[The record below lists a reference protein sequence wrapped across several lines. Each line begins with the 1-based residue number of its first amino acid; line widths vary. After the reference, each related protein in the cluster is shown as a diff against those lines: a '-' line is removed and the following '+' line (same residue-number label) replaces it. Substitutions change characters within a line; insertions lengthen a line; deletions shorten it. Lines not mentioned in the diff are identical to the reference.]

1 MSDNPIPKIVISR
14 LPVYLRALSRMVS
27 KGQLVTSSHELGKA
41 LGISSAQIRKDLSHF
56 GEFGKQGTGYQVEFL
71 ISQLSQILNLDR
83 EWEVA
88 VIGSGDIGHAIAR
101 YQGFS
106 DRGFRVSV
114 IFDSDPHKVGS
125 FINGLEVLP
134 SDKIIEVLTQRNIQ
148 IAMLAIPAEYA
159 QKVTDTVVEAGVR
172 AILSY
177 APISLNVPDH
187 VRVSY
192 IDPVTHL
199 QSMTYYLSTEADLMS
214 QPL

>member
-1 MSDNPIPKIVISR
+1 MSVDNIPKIVISR
-14 LPVYLRALSRMVS
+14 LPVYLRALNRMVQNS
-27 KGQLVTSSHELGKA
+27 QLVTSSHELGKA

-71 ISQLSQILNLDR
+71 ITQLRQILNLDR

-88 VIGSGDIGHAIAR
+88 VIGSGDIGHAITR
-101 YQGFS
+101 YQGFA
-106 DRGFRVSV
+106 DRGFRVTA
-114 IFDSDPHKVGS
+114 IFDSDSSKVGTK
-125 FINGLEVLP
+125 INGLEVQP
-134 SDKIIEVLTQRNIQ
+134 ADDIIKVLRERNIQ

-159 QKVTDTVVEAGVR
+159 QSATDTIVEAGVR

-187 VRVSY
+187 VKVRY

-199 QSMTYYLSTEADLMS
+199 QSMTFYLSTEDDLLT